1 MKRTVIAIC
10 LGILASTGVAGAAT
24 YTIDPVHSDVSFKI
38 RNLIYKVPGEFSSF
52 EGTIVTDFDN
62 LERSSVNFTI
72 DAASIDT
79 GNDDRDTHLR
89 SEDFFHVEAHPTIT
103 FRSTKIER
111 SGDATFDVTGILTMR
126 GVSKAVT
133 LPVTY
138 LGEMTDPWGNAKA
151 GFAIETTL
159 DRTDYDIEWN
169 KALEAGGVV
178 LGDDVEIT
186 INLQAT
192 KE

>member
-38 RNLIYKVPGEFSSF
+38 RHLITKVPGEFSSF

-89 SEDFFHVEAHPTIT
+89 SQDFFHVEAHPTIT

-111 SGDATFDVTGILTMR
+111 SGEATFDVTGILTMR

-138 LGEMTDPWGNAKA
+138 LGEMTDPWGNTKA

-159 DRTDYDIEWN
+159 DRTDYDIQWN